1 MAEGIFGRLSVFQGS
16 AIDLHKGVAKAP
28 LCNLVAASSFST
40 SVAVR
45 CLRSVIVLSNVG
57 GEKHPATPGTAQGRE
72 LHIRQYD
79 SYGDNPETLLH

>member
-1 MAEGIFGRLSVFQGS
+1 ML
-16 AIDLHKGVAKAP
+16 LHTGVAKAP

-57 GEKHPATPGTAQGRE
+57 GEKHPATPGTAQGRG
-72 LHIRQYD
+72 LHIRQY
-79 SYGDNPETLLH
+79 ETNCLVKLRDICLCLA